1 MKKRYKKRVF
11 DNLKTSLWFF
21 FSEVVGVIY
30 FLLLIRVHFYTLYK
44 KKLKI
49 CVFFSCVLFW
59 KESSLTPRSFFF
71 VCVFGYLGKVSED
84 DDCLKKQHRK
94 EEAIYTQKKTISRNT
109 SSIWYGTYSIKNL
122 FKEIENETKI
132 WW

>member
-21 FSEVVGVIY
+21 FRR
-30 FLLLIRVHFYTLYK
+30 LLVLFTSYYSFAYIFIHCT

-59 KESSLTPRSFFF
+59 KESSLTPRSFF
-71 VCVFGYLGKVSED
+71 VCVYIFGQSEWRWW
-84 DDCLKKQHRK
+84 LFEKT
-94 EEAIYTQKKTISRNT
+94 TQKRRSNLHTKKKTISRNT